1 MAQRKPRG
9 DAAAGKRSEKAAGG
23 DVETR
28 EWLDS
33 LDGVLRDGGPERVRD
48 LLIALERRA
57 ADAGVTLPYRANTPY
72 VNTIPRSRQPRYPG
86 DLELERRVRRLVRW
100 NAMAMVVRAN
110 RASEGIGGHISTF
123 ASQATLL
130 EVAFHHFFRGPD
142 AEDGGDQVYFQGH
155 ATPGVYSRAFL
166 EGRLTEQQ
174 LVNFRRETA
183 PGGGLSS
190 YPHPWLMPQ
199 FWSFPTVSMGLGPI
213 MAIYQARYTRYLEDR
228 GLAEP
233 RGRVWARGS
242 STRTATATSSPS
254 HTRR

>member
-9 DAAAGKRSEKAAGG
+9 DAAAGKRREKDAGG

-28 EWLDS
+28 EWLES
-33 LDGVLRDGGPERVRD
+33 LDGVLRDGGPERARE

-123 ASQATLL
+123 ASAATLL
-130 EVAFHHFFRGPD
+130 EVGFHHFFRGPD
-142 AEDGGDQVYFQGH
+142 AEDGGDQ
-155 ATPGVYSRAFL
+155 RRRL
-166 EGRLTEQQ
+166 E
-174 LVNFRRETA
+174 
-183 PGGGLSS
+183 
-190 YPHPWLMPQ
+190 
-199 FWSFPTVSMGLGPI
+199 
-213 MAIYQARYTRYLEDR
+213 
-228 GLAEP
+228 
-233 RGRVWARGS
+233 
-242 STRTATATSSPS
+242 
-254 HTRR
+254 

>member
-1 MAQRKPRG
+1 MEQRKPRG
-9 DAAAGKRSEKAAGG
+9 DAAAGKRREKAGS

-28 EWLDS
+28 EWLES
-33 LDGVLRDGGPERVRD
+33 LDGILRDGGPERARE

-130 EVAFHHFFRGPD
+130 RVAFYPFFPGPD
-142 AEDGGDQVYFQGH
+142 AEDGGGRSGDGPFGR
-155 ATPGVYSRAFL
+155 AGSRG
-166 EGRLTEQQ
+166 GR
-174 LVNFRRETA
+174 A
-183 PGGGLSS
+183 PAAHIHPDGRPLARGYLS
-190 YPHPWLMPQ
+190 
-199 FWSFPTVSMGLGPI
+199 T
-213 MAIYQARYTRYLEDR
+213 
-228 GLAEP
+228 
-233 RGRVWARGS
+233 RGR
-242 STRTATATSSPS
+242 STRRVS
-254 HTRR
+254 H